1 MKMMSIFSKAKKY
14 MIIGALTLGCLG
26 YAAVGFAEAKAI
38 GLDVYQGGYVRSVN
52 YANAR
57 FSAWMNGQDNDENS
71 WAEFVISTESGMD
84 GSMIYNRYIGN
95 LTRGQSGSKHYFIV
109 QQAVERKYSSNGDL
123 QYVKRDS
130 AGGASYEVLYRTD
143 DKFELK
149 VDGRALKQDITGE
162 YNLETSQVNMSQDA
176 AVYYLEI
183 HANASPDI
191 MLQPWKHKYK
201 YVTHPCTGAYYDVY
215 KRVMDREG
223 RPNFNNGTVIEAY
236 EENGMPMGTYMV
248 SSDGRDIVVSNG
260 GQHKIA
266 WSVEAVG

>member
-1 MKMMSIFSKAKKY
+1 MSIFTKARKY
-14 MIIGALTLGCLG
+14 MLVGALTLGCLG
-26 YAAVGFAEAKAI
+26 YAAIGYAEAKAI
-38 GLDVYQGGYVRSVN
+38 GIEDFRGGYSRSVN

-57 FSAWMNGQDNDENS
+57 FSAWMNGQTVDEDS

-95 LTRGQSGSKHYFIV
+95 LTRGQSGSKYYFIV
-109 QQAVERKYSSNGDL
+109 QQAVERKYSSNGEL
-123 QYVKRDS
+123 QDVKRDTS
-130 AGGASYEVLYRTD
+130 VGASYEVVYRSD
-143 DKFELK
+143 DKFVLK
-149 VDGRALKQDITGE
+149 EDGRSLPKDITGE

-176 AVYYLEI
+176 AVYFLEV

-191 MLQPWKHKYK
+191 PLQPWRHKYK
-201 YVTHPCTGAYYDVY
+201 YITHPCTGAYYEVY

-223 RPNFNNGTVIEAY
+223 RPDFNNGTVIEVY

-248 SSDGRDIVVSNG
+248 TSDGHDIVVSNG

-266 WSVEAVG
+266 WSTEAVG